1 MSVCHTMRSALWTI
15 MEIFWQV
22 NWNSSN
28 FTNFSSSNMPEKDK
42 RKKGHCEIFV
52 VYKALCVISTYLSLS
67 INVGGKQSGSYSRG
81 ICKSYH

>member
-1 MSVCHTMRSALWTI
+1 MSVCHTMRSALRTY
-15 MEIFWQV
+15 FDRLTA
-22 NWNSSN
+22 NSSN

-42 RKKGHCEIFV
+42 WKKGHCEISV